1 MCLESEIQSSTTADE
16 SIARNEKHEKRR
28 KKKKQQQNSL
38 AHTKENLFKKSTNRA
53 FK

>member
-16 SIARNEKHEKRR
+16 SIARNEKHGKR
-28 KKKKQQQNSL
+28 KKKKHQQNSL